1 MYKKV
6 MTALRRFRRVNEFL
20 TKHVVDGTQVKLQ
33 VLDQVVRELS
43 ENAVEQDASKRLTHG
58 EVGRQSALR
67 NAVWNRHMVPIS
79 RIAKRAFGIPGMDQK
94 FALPPK
100 RADND
105 GLLTAARGMLQA
117 AEAHADVFV
126 QQEGLPADFV
136 ERFRS
141 ATDELA
147 NALGVRI
154 EGQRRKKTSREALQK
169 LVKRG
174 VATVDVLDAIVTPQL
189 ESKPELLATWKTV
202 KRPVE
207 PGGNLGGA
215 ATPDITPVVKVA

>member
-1 MYKKV
+1 MYKRV
-6 MTALRRFRRVNEFL
+6 LTALRRFRRVNEFL
-20 TKHVVDGTQVKLQ
+20 TANAVEGTQVKLQ
-33 VLDQVVRELS
+33 VLDEVVRELS
-43 ENAVEQDASKRLTHG
+43 ANAEEQDASKRLTRG
-58 EVGRQSALR
+58 EVARQRALR
-67 NAVWNRHMVPIS
+67 DALWNRHMVPIS

-94 FALPPK
+94 FTLLPK

-105 GLLTAARGMLQA
+105 GLLAAARGMAQA
-117 AEAHADVFV
+117 AEAHAEVFV

-136 ERFRS
+136 VRFRS
-141 ATDELA
+141 AIDDLSGM
-147 NALGVRI
+147 LGVRV
-154 EGQRRKKTSREALQK
+154 EGQRRKKTSRETLQK

-215 ATPDITPVVKVA
+215 VEPDITPSVKAA